1 MRSDRTEEIAALRKS
16 NLENLWIAYQPADG
30 LVSGEEAPIIIE
42 SNGCWLTDIE
52 GREYLD
58 ALAALEASA
67 VGHKHAKLITAITE
81 QLNRVEFVDT
91 FRYLTPA
98 IIELASKL
106 AEITPG
112 NLSRVHFSAGGS
124 EAVEAALK
132 IAKQYHVLK
141 GDMHRT
147 KVISR
152 YGAYH
157 GCTYGAMAVDGH
169 FYATRNYI
177 YEPFSAAGRFVS
189 PPYSYRCLMCADE
202 CSLKCVDEIELL
214 VSRER
219 PETISAIIVDPA
231 STAIGVSI
239 PPDGYM
245 QRLREMCDK
254 YGILLIADE
263 VISGLGRT
271 GKLFACDH
279 WGVVPDIMT
288 LSKGLSSG
296 YIPIG
301 ATIVGSHIANLFSG
315 RPEGIFWHGHTFGG
329 HPVACA
335 VALESIKVIEEENLV
350 YQSESKGKY
359 LKDSLN
365 NLMSKHPSIG
375 DVRGLGLMCGVEIV
389 LDKKTKTLST
399 PPSKLGFAVRSACR
413 DEGLVLA
420 ALEPGSVLLIT
431 PPLIITEAEIDI
443 LVSKLSRALL
453 RVETEWGIR

>member
-1 MRSDRTEEIAALRKS
+1 MKSDRAEEIAALRKS

-30 LVSGEEAPIIIE
+30 LVSGEEAPIIVG
-42 SNGCWLTDIE
+42 SNGCWITDIE

-58 ALAALEASA
+58 ALGALEASA
-67 VGHKHAKLITAITE
+67 VGHKHPRLIKAISE
-81 QLNRVEFVDT
+81 QLNKVEFVDT

-98 IIELASKL
+98 SIQLATKL
-106 AEITPG
+106 DEITPG

-132 IAKQYHVLK
+132 IAKQYHILK

-177 YEPFSAAGRFVS
+177 YEPFPAMGRFVS
-189 PPYSYRCLMCADE
+189 PPYPYRCQMCANE
-202 CSLKCVDEIELL
+202 CSLKCVDEIEQIIL
-214 VSRER
+214 RER

-231 STAIGVSI
+231 TSAIGVSI

-245 QRLREMCDK
+245 QRLRETCDK
-254 YGILLIADE
+254 YGVLLIADE
-263 VISGLGRT
+263 VITGLGRT
-271 GKLFACDH
+271 GKMFACDH

-301 ATIVGSHIANLFSG
+301 ATIVGTHIADQFSG
-315 RPEGIFWHGHTFGG
+315 RPEGVFWHGHTFGG

-350 YQSESKGKY
+350 SRSETNGKY

-365 NLMSKHPSIG
+365 KLMLKHPSIG

-389 LDKKTKTLST
+389 LDKKTKALST

-413 DEGLVLA
+413 EEGLVLA
-420 ALEPGSVLLIT
+420 ALEPGSTLLIT
-431 PPLIITEAEIDI
+431 PPLIITESEIDELI
-443 LVSKLSRALL
+443 SKLSRALI
-453 RVETEWGIR
+453 RVEKEWGIK

>member
-1 MRSDRTEEIAALRKS
+1 MRSDRREEIAALRKS

-315 RPEGIFWHGHTFGG
+315 RPDGVFWHGHTFGG